1 MDLVVDRRDG
11 CRRLLPRPRNP
22 RPRLL
27 PRVLPPLSRL
37 RDAFDE
43 LGDAPHRREFGRRP
57 RRCPRCSH
65 RRRQLHRG
73 DAVHADVRQRVV
85 RADRPAR
92 HLRRRGEDDVR
103 NFSRRRARTPIVP
116 PRRRP
121 FGAATSV
128 VRHSPSR
135 IGVLDVGGVYVF
147 RPRRRPERAARGDA
161 VGEREHA
168 RASALRRRRRRES
181 RISNRLGRVDRST
194 RRVERVDGDEM
205 FRSVERRGVEA
216 TRVAASRA
224 RSRDA
229 SSRSASFSARARRRA
244 RGANCAAKSEYER
257 VCAISSHERRL
268 NGRRLNGRRLVG
280 PVGARTRID
289 PPRRRRRS
297 RRLSRRRSRR
307 RAYAA

>member
-1 MDLVVDRRDG
+1 MTSFGVGVGDERGRTGTSARWTLWSTGGMAVGASFLVRET
-11 CRRLLPRPRNP
+11 L
-22 RPRLL
+22 
-27 PRVLPPLSRL
+27 VLVFFLAFFRLSRGF

-43 LGDAPHRREFGRRP
+43 LGDAPHRREFGDVRVDAHE
-57 RRCPRCSH
+57 CSH

-103 NFSRRRARTPIVP
+103 NFSRRRATSIVP

-128 VRHSPSR
+128 VRRSPSR

-168 RASALRRRRRRES
+168 RAAAVSALRRRRRES

-205 FRSVERRGVEA
+205 FRSVERRGERSDARRRVEGEESR
-216 TRVAASRA
+216 RVVAIREFLRAHGDERANA
-224 RSRDA
+224 RSR
-229 SSRSASFSARARRRA
+229 ST
-244 RGANCAAKSEYER
+244 N
-257 VCAISSHERRL
+257 VCARYRRTS
-268 NGRRLNGRRLVG
+268 GV
-280 PVGARTRID
+280 
-289 PPRRRRRS
+289 
-297 RRLSRRRSRR
+297 
-307 RAYAA
+307 